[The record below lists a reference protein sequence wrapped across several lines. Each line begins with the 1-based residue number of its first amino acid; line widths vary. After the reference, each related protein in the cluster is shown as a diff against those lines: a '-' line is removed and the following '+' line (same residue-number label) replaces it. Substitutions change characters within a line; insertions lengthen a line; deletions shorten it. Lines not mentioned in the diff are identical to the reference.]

1 MTTEMKSSRLDSA
14 EGIFPQLVDMI
25 YKDVIGRGNLRTVYR
40 GKIKENHVAK
50 TVAIAD
56 YYKPEDE
63 KSSREWEEES
73 ETWSKKDHPN
83 VMRMLAY
90 FCGKDE
96 RFRILEFGEPTLKQ
110 WMDKDKKSSWSVQLG
125 MLTQIAKGL
134 HYLESK
140 DEAKSSPWFSTSN
153 IFFRSDSILFVEYG
167 SSTYKK
173 IGGVRWYVPERF
185 SETNTSYRK
194 GYSYCMYLFLY
205 CFLTKQVPYKGIPCV
220 DIGKKVASGV
230 QPTIPDRCRED
241 KEIPAG
247 YLALM
252 SECGKFNPEERPS
265 MEDIVAK
272 LETMNI
278 VVDVHFV

>member
-14 EGIFPQLVDMI
+14 EGIFPQLMDMT
-25 YKDVIGRGNLRTVYR
+25 YKDVIGRGNIRTVYR

-50 TVAIAD
+50 TVAIRTIISRKTKSRHVNGKRNR
-56 YYKPEDE
+56 KPG
-63 KSSREWEEES
+63 RR
-73 ETWSKKDHPN
+73 KDHPN

-153 IFFRSDSILFVEYG
+153 IFFGSDSTLFVEYG

-194 GYSYCMYLFLY
+194 GFYSYCVSVFLG
-205 CFLTKQVPYKGIPCV
+205 T
-220 DIGKKVASGV
+220 AS
-230 QPTIPDRCRED
+230 
-241 KEIPAG
+241 
-247 YLALM
+247 
-252 SECGKFNPEERPS
+252 
-265 MEDIVAK
+265 
-272 LETMNI
+272 
-278 VVDVHFV
+278 